1 MKNTNYI
8 FKIAVDGG
16 AAFQNEEVI
25 FETAPSYEQA
35 EDAAFKKLYDK
46 YAGTVA
52 FFKIVQWKRY

>member
-1 MKNTNYI
+1 MNTNYI

-16 AAFQNEEVI
+16 AAFQKEEVI

-46 YAGTVA
+46 YAGTIA
-52 FFKIVQWKRY
+52 FFKILQWRRY